1 MATLLEQR
9 LQAEQ
14 ADERKTML
22 VRRLTAI
29 DSAGAALA
37 KRKGE
42 YAAQLAIVSK
52 ARHAA
57 EEIPEGLNTI
67 PSGNTREIAIKPL
80 DEAIRYL
87 RQRLADISEEQRKEK
102 AAREQLTR
110 ALDLEFPGW
119 AKS

>member
-22 VRRLTAI
+22 VRRLAAI

-37 KRKGE
+37 KRRAE
-42 YAAQLAIVSK
+42 YAGQLAIVSR
-52 ARHAA
+52 ARNAA
-57 EEIPEGLNTI
+57 EEIPDGLNTI

-80 DEAIRYL
+80 DEAIAYL
-87 RQRLADISEEQRKEK
+87 QRRLADIGEEQRKEK